1 MANIVRLLSLT
12 IKNIKNVNEGKII
25 MPNSASNHPVMD
37 KADVLGIYGQNG
49 SGKTAVIDTMY
60 YLQQVLLG
68 FAIETDLVDY
78 ISEDSTEASVE
89 AVYNIF
95 IDTSVYEVTYK
106 VIFVKEDRL
115 AVISKEVLSCS
126 RIEDD
131 SRSKKTVFLEFNRNS
146 AEIKPAVRVQEIIA
160 TNPENKTDLIVAKKM
175 AEKSNCSYIFGE
187 SGREIFL
194 QDYDNGFKEYS
205 DIIRTLHEYAVR
217 DLFVIRNLHSGVISA
232 QLLLPMAFRIDETEG
247 SSKGDLPVLLREP
260 IVLPLE
266 EKKILTRI
274 ISQINIVIGKI
285 IPGLKITI
293 REYGIQSLDNGE
305 DGHKLELMSQREG
318 QSEIPIRMES
328 EGIVKIIS
336 ILSALIQ
343 AYNQPSVC
351 MVIDELD
358 AGIFEFM
365 LGELLDIFDEE
376 GKGQLIFT
384 SHNLRALE
392 MLDTDKIMFSTTN
405 PNNRYIK
412 MKHIRSGHNF
422 RKQYIKSLTLGGQDE
437 VVYDET
443 SSLKI
448 ARAFRKAGRSIGE
461 C

>member
-1 MANIVRLLSLT
+1 MANVVRLLSLT
-12 IKNIKNVNEGKII
+12 IKNIKNVRMGRIV
-25 MPNSASNHPVMD
+25 MPKSDAVQLIKD
-37 KADVLGIYGQNG
+37 EADVLGIYGQNG

-60 YLQQVLLG
+60 YLQQIMLG
-68 FAIETDLVDY
+68 MTLENELADY
-78 ISEDSTEASVE
+78 ISEESEEASIE

-95 IDTSVYEVTYK
+95 TDECVFEVTYK
-106 VIFVKEDRL
+106 VELQREDRQAIIRKETL
-115 AVISKEVLSCS
+115 SSSKITNET
-126 RIEDD
+126 
-131 SRSKKTVFLEFNRNS
+131 RSKRTVFLEFNRES
-146 AEIKPAVRVQEIIA
+146 SDIKPAVRVQEIIEA
-160 TNPENKTDLIVAKKM
+160 NPENKTDLIVAKKM

-194 QDYDNGFKEYS
+194 QSFNNGFKDYS
-205 DIIRTLHEYAVR
+205 NIIGILHEYAVK
-217 DLFVIRNLHSGVISA
+217 DLFVIRNVHSGVISA
-232 QLLLPMAFRIDETEG
+232 QLILPMSFRIDETDG
-247 SSKGDLPVLLREP
+247 GSKGDLPIFLREP
-260 IVLPLE
+260 IVLAAE
-266 EKKILTRI
+266 EKNILGRI
-274 ISQINIVIGKI
+274 VQQINIVIGKI

-293 REYGIQSLDNGE
+293 REYGIQSLDNGD
-305 DGHKLELMSQREG
+305 DGYKLELMSQREG

-336 ILSALIQ
+336 ILGALIQ

-365 LGELLDIFDEE
+365 LGELLDIFDTE

-392 MLDTDKIMFSTTN
+392 MLDTDRIMFSTVN
-405 PNNRYIK
+405 PDNRYIR
-412 MKHIRSGHNF
+412 MKHVRGSHNF

-437 VVYDET
+437 VIYDET

-448 ARAFRKAGRSIGE
+448 ARAFRKAGRNIGE
-461 C
+461 